1 MTRQNSVHV
10 RFFQYCEQE
19 QGYTG
24 FDYRDFEGEDD
35 VVTRLASLKIHT
47 TADGKYHAQKY
58 LNCFTFSLL
67 CLTKLS

>member
-1 MTRQNSVHV
+1 MYV

-35 VVTRLASLKIHT
+35 VVTRLASLKIDHSVGCS
-47 TADGKYHAQKY
+47 DGMYLAQIFS
-58 LNCFTFSLL
+58 NCLVFSQ
-67 CLTKLS
+67 KVMN

>member
-1 MTRQNSVHV
+1 MGTDDQIQFCVYV

-24 FDYRDFEGEDD
+24 FDYKDFEGEDD

-47 TADGKYHAQKY
+47 SADGMYLAQKY
-58 LNCFTFSLL
+58 SH
-67 CLTKLS
+67 